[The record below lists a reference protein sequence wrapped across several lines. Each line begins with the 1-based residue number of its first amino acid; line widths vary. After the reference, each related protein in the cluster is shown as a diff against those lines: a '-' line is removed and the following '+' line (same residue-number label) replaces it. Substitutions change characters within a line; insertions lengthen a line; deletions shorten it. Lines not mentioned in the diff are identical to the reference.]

1 MALGVFAFA
10 AALLGASAVA
20 PSSAR
25 ADLEFR
31 ALQDPALLI
40 DPMSPPMG
48 NGLPPNWR
56 LQTPPAVFE
65 AGAARVRVTLDPTTG
80 VVQERYREGS
90 VEVREPL
97 VVGALDYNE
106 LLSERSYRKVWR
118 ERTQTTRSVNKAG
131 LRQGGLFRFTVPVQ
145 LPKAVRSI
153 VGDGAPNIEVS
164 GSERIAIVGTSD
176 WTVQKSIYQDLTGE
190 RKRQGAFPSFEM
202 KQELNV
208 NLTGSIGDK
217 IKVDVDQSSN
227 VTTSVDNR
235 VKLRYE
241 GDEDDMIKT
250 IELGNTNLSLQ
261 GASLRQEGLFG
272 VKTVMKMGNFD
283 WTAIAS
289 KQDAKTETARFTPSG
304 ENRQVRIYD
313 LDYVRRTYFFFHD
326 APIQTSTMNL
336 RVYRANPGG
345 QQDLNIGVGRPDPT
359 APRDSLTNPSFP
371 SRYWQILTI
380 GVDFDLVYP
389 WVLTDVV
396 GDLRIPVIKLRSQLG
411 ETQVLGVAYDVVEG
425 ATTTRIGLTGD
436 EVDSLLEKEA
446 GQVLLKIVQPR
457 INDLPNG
464 PNNVIDPA
472 GPWYSTLK
480 YELRNYYDLQG
491 RDIDP
496 TSLTVKLRRI
506 DNTAATDPDD
516 VGGTPILRIVG
527 LDQQAKAGSEDPFAA
542 DGLVD
547 DQYVNLTDG
556 ILFFPD
562 LHPFAPGPDS
572 TCASG
577 RGGFLCLDDL
587 RRNILTGERANP
599 NVYYNRLPE
608 RNKDERY
615 YIEAEFRSSQQGY
628 YVGRF
633 GILENSEQVKVD
645 GIPQTRDSDYRI
657 DYQTG
662 QLTFLR
668 TPPGPQQVI
677 TVDFSY
683 APGFGQVQ
691 RTLAGLSGAYNPA
704 SNLSFSSSLLYES
717 RGASEQNPK
726 LGEEPAH
733 TMLGDFG
740 TVLSFRPVWMT
751 RLADQVPGITTDQSS
766 ALNIQGN
773 FSASVPNPNTK
784 GEAYID
790 DMEGNRESNTI
801 GLGRL
806 QWFWSSTPV
815 NRRVTLPPDTN
826 LAVTTLSNLGA
837 DHARLEWY
845 NPRPEAET
853 AAKEWDL
860 KPVLTEAEGGNNSH
874 QVLELNVKPP
884 AGETTVDPL
893 ADWSGLTQSLSAA
906 GLDFSRVRFLEIWVN
921 DLRKDHAT
929 TKARLHID
937 LGSVSEDA
945 FWHPAESPNNLLDT
959 EDKNNDGKLDGADD
973 PTNEV
978 FEDTGFDRKV
988 SSLETGYDPNL
999 NPDPSGDDYR
1009 YNVREAPDDYST
1021 INNLE
1026 LNGINDPNARP
1037 DTEDLNRDT
1046 FFDTRNSYFETSI
1059 DLADDQ
1065 YVAIDIPNDPATSG
1079 LKVVY
1084 DNPLNGWRLFR
1095 IPVDG
1100 TTFRTIGAPNWQN
1113 IQHMRV
1119 WLSDMDQPLKI
1130 QLGGI
1135 EFVGS
1140 RWLEAAITDSNMVFR
1155 DVQLDIRTRNN
1166 KDDLGVYVPPY
1177 EVQNQVGNT
1186 ADRREQSLALGYTRL
1201 EEGDTLLAYRTLGE
1215 PGTGLGWAQYRDI
1228 KFYVHGEA
1236 GVESQNLRALFRVG
1250 PDTLNYY
1257 EYSVPVRSDWQSI
1270 LLPME
1275 ALSRLKEERPLDWPR
1290 FAPYVDSTSAA
1301 GTSEVF
1307 TVFGNPSFTRIIRL
1321 SFGLAVKGGAPGVP
1335 QSGEVWINELRLAD
1349 VRKESGLSSNVSIQA
1364 NFADL
1369 LAVNVSLAKQDEDF
1383 FRVGQGG
1390 NQGTGLNHTAI
1401 GFSTTLQVDRFMP
1414 TSGVSLP
1421 VRFSMQHSTD
1431 VPKFRTGSDVTLDAD
1446 QSGIETRRLDQQSVD
1461 ISYRRSSAIRRGLAK
1476 YTIDAFSGTMAY
1488 TRRGTVNPQ
1497 STDSSWSFSSS
1508 VGYDLPIGGG
1518 GVSLGKKFKL
1528 NLLPETIGFS
1538 AGWAS
1543 SRAVAYSRSIFNDSV
1558 ATELRSDAKVR
1569 LLTLGT
1575 TTSYVPFSS
1584 FRIQYNLTSQRDMLL
1599 KQESGLGFNKGMEV
1613 DHLQTV
1619 QVNYTPRWLAILQ
1632 PNINLRARYHE
1643 DARPERRVAA
1653 TDPLGLKNVDNQG
1666 GASVRF
1672 SVPISRLGRRG
1683 AARRAGPA
1691 DTTGGGFSLL
1701 APLGPVR
1708 YVLTKF
1714 QDVQTN
1720 FSFERAATLTRVTG
1734 DPGTAFKSGFSQV
1747 SDPTLLRLS
1756 GSNFTAN
1763 RRYTTNL
1770 STAFR
1775 PSTTVNVDI
1784 RADHALSYADQ
1795 SFGERR
1801 TERIQWPDLKGR
1813 WSDLHRFLHLE
1824 TALKNLTLQSGF
1836 SKVSDEEGPADGPTE
1851 RRTKTRTFGPL
1862 LGWDMVF
1869 RNDVRASLSSS
1880 VTKATS
1886 IDDRAFGVERERQTT
1901 NTDVRLNKTFPASKG
1916 IKFPWSKN
1924 RVRLPNDLNLN
1935 LTVGL
1940 QGDRAVVRRAG
1951 ERDYEETNQ
1960 ERLNVASGTTYNFT
1974 RTISGGFNFA
1984 YRQTHDKKL
1993 EVKNRGISVEFNAQF
2008 SF

>member
-1 MALGVFAFA
+1 M
-10 AALLGASAVA
+10 
-20 PSSAR
+20 
-25 ADLEFR
+25 
-31 ALQDPALLI
+31 
-40 DPMSPPMG
+40 
-48 NGLPPNWR
+48 
-56 LQTPPAVFE
+56 
-65 AGAARVRVTLDPTTG
+65 
-80 VVQERYREGS
+80 
-90 VEVREPL
+90 REPL

-145 LPKAVRSI
+145 LPRAVRSI

-227 VTTSVDNR
+227 VSTSVDNR

-241 GDEDDMIKT
+241 GDDDDMIKT

-313 LDYVRRTYFFFHD
+313 LDYIRRTYFFFHD

-359 APRDSLTNPSFP
+359 APRDSLTNPEFP

-380 GVDFDLVYP
+380 GVDYDLVYP
-389 WVLTDVV
+389 WVLTGVA
-396 GDLRIPVIKLRSQLG
+396 GDIRLPVIKLRSPLG
-411 ETQVLGVAYDVVEG
+411 DTQVLGVAYEVVEG
-425 ATTTRIGLTGD
+425 ATRTLIGLTGD
-436 EVDSLLEKEA
+436 EVEPALGKEA
-446 GQVLLKIVQPR
+446 GQVLLKVIQPR
-457 INDLPNG
+457 VNDLPNG
-464 PNNVIDPA
+464 PDNVIDPN

-496 TSLTVKLRRI
+496 TSLVVKVRRI
-506 DNTAATDPDD
+506 DNTLPTDPDD
-516 VGGTPILRIVG
+516 VGGTPIVRIVG
-527 LDQQAKAGSEDPFAA
+527 LDQQAKAGSADPFAP

-547 DQYVNLTDG
+547 DQYLILADG

-572 TCASG
+572 TCAGG

-587 RRNILTGERANP
+587 RRNTLTGDRANP

-628 YVGRF
+628 YIGRF

-645 GIPQTRDSDYRI
+645 GIPQSRDSDYRI

-704 SNLSFSSSLLYES
+704 SNLSFSTSLLYES

-751 RLADQVPGITTDQSS
+751 RLADQVPGITTDQAS

-790 DMEGNRESNTI
+790 DMEGNRETNTI

-806 QWFWSSTPV
+806 QYFWSSTPV
-815 NRRVTLPPDTN
+815 NKRDRIVSPTDTTDIITTPSN
-826 LAVTTLSNLGA
+826 LAA

-884 AGETTVDPL
+884 AGATAVQLE
-893 ADWSGLTQSLSAA
+893 DWTGLTQSLSAS
-906 GLDFSRVRFLEIWVN
+906 GVDFSRVRFVEIWIN
-921 DLRKDHAT
+921 DFTRTHAN
-929 TKARLHID
+929 TKAKLHLD

-945 FWHPAESPNNLLDT
+945 FWHPTESPNNTLDT
-959 EDKNNDGKLDGADD
+959 EDKNNDGKLDGAND
-973 PTNEV
+973 PTSDV
-978 FEDTGFDRKV
+978 FEDTGFDQKV
-988 SSLETGYDPNL
+988 SALETGYDPNL
-999 NPDPSGDDYR
+999 NPDPNGDDYR

-1046 FFDTRNSYFETSI
+1046 FFDTRNAYFETTI
-1059 DLADDQ
+1059 DLADTQ
-1065 YVAIDIPNDPATSG
+1065 YVAIDVPNFYSNV
-1079 LKVVY
+1079 KVVY

-1119 WLSDMDQPLKI
+1119 WLSDMDKPMKLQI
-1130 QLGGI
+1130 GGI

-1140 RWLEAAITDSNMVFR
+1140 RWLEAAITDPDMVLR
-1155 DVQLDIRTRNN
+1155 GVQLDIRTRNN
-1166 KDDLGVYVPPY
+1166 KDDLGIYVPPY

-1201 EEGDTLLAYRTLGE
+1201 AEGDTLLAFRTLGE
-1215 PGTGLGWAQYRDI
+1215 PGTGLGWAQYREI
-1228 KFYVHGEA
+1228 KFYVHGET
-1236 GVESQNLRALFRVG
+1236 GVESQNLRAIARVG

-1257 EYSVPVRSDWQSI
+1257 EYSVPVRSGWQS
-1270 LLPME
+1270 LRVPME
-1275 ALSRLKEERPLDWPR
+1275 ALSRLKEERPSTWSR
-1290 FAPYVDSTSAA
+1290 FDTYVDSTSSAA
-1301 GTSEVF
+1301 TGEVYS
-1307 TVFGNPSFTRIIRL
+1307 VLGNPSFTRIIRL
-1321 SFGLAVKGGAPGVP
+1321 SFGLTVKGGPPGVP
-1335 QSGEVWINELRLAD
+1335 YSGEVWINELRLAD
-1349 VRKESGLSSNVSIQA
+1349 VRKESGLSSNVSVQA

-1369 LAVNVSLAKQDEDF
+1369 LAVNLSVAKQDEDF

-1401 GFSTTLQVDRFMP
+1401 GFSTTLQVDRFIP
-1414 TSGVSLP
+1414 TSGVTLP

-1431 VPKFRTGSDVTLDAD
+1431 VPKFRTGSDVTLDAA
-1446 QSGIETRRLDQQSVD
+1446 QSDIETRRLDQQSVD

-1476 YTIDAFSGTMAY
+1476 YTIDALSGTMAY
-1488 TRRGTVNPQ
+1488 SRRGTVNPQ
-1497 STDSSWSFSSS
+1497 STDSSWSFSSA

-1518 GVSLGKKFKL
+1518 GVSLGKKFKF
-1528 NLLPETIGFS
+1528 NLLPETIGFT

-1543 SRAVAYSRSIFNDSV
+1543 SRSVAYSRTIFNDS
-1558 ATELRSDAKVR
+1558 ASTELRSDAKVR

-1575 TTSYVPFSS
+1575 TASYVPFSS
-1584 FRIQYNLTSQRDMLL
+1584 FRIQYSLTSQRDMLL

-1619 QVNYTPRWLAILQ
+1619 QVNYTPRWLALFQ
-1632 PNINLRARYHE
+1632 PNVNLRARYHE
-1643 DARPERRVAA
+1643 DARPERRIAA

-1672 SVPISRLGRRG
+1672 SVPISRLGKRP
-1683 AARRAGPA
+1683 ALRRADPS
-1691 DTTGGGFSLL
+1691 DTTGGGVPLL
-1701 APLGPVR
+1701 APLAPMR
-1708 YVLTKF
+1708 YVLGKF
-1714 QDVQTN
+1714 QDVTSN
-1720 FSFERAATLTRVTG
+1720 FTFERAAGITRVTG
-1734 DPGTAFKSGFSQV
+1734 DPGKAFKSGFSEV
-1747 SDPTLLRLS
+1747 SDPSLERLS

-1813 WSDLHRFLHLE
+1813 WSDLHRFLRLD
-1824 TALKNLTLQSGF
+1824 TALKNLTLQSGY
-1836 SKVSDEEGPADGPTE
+1836 SNVSDKEGPADGPTE

-1869 RNDVRASLSSS
+1869 RNDIRASLSSS

-1901 NTDVRLNKTFPASKG
+1901 NTDVRFNKTFPASKG

-1924 RVRLPNDLNLN
+1924 RIRLPNDLNLN

-1940 QGDRAVVRRAG
+1940 QGDRAVVRRPG
-1951 ERDYEETNQ
+1951 QREYEETDQ
-1960 ERLNVASGTTYNFT
+1960 QRLNVGSGTTYNFT

-1993 EVKNRGISVEFNAQF
+1993 EIKNRGISIEFNAQF

>member
-1 MALGVFAFA
+1 
-10 AALLGASAVA
+10 
-20 PSSAR
+20 
-25 ADLEFR
+25 
-31 ALQDPALLI
+31 
-40 DPMSPPMG
+40 
-48 NGLPPNWR
+48 
-56 LQTPPAVFE
+56 
-65 AGAARVRVTLDPTTG
+65 
-80 VVQERYREGS
+80 
-90 VEVREPL
+90 
-97 VVGALDYNE
+97 
-106 LLSERSYRKVWR
+106 
-118 ERTQTTRSVNKAG
+118 
-131 LRQGGLFRFTVPVQ
+131 
-145 LPKAVRSI
+145 
-153 VGDGAPNIEVS
+153 
-164 GSERIAIVGTSD
+164 
-176 WTVQKSIYQDLTGE
+176 
-190 RKRQGAFPSFEM
+190 
-202 KQELNV
+202 
-208 NLTGSIGDK
+208 
-217 IKVDVDQSSN
+217 
-227 VTTSVDNR
+227 
-235 VKLRYE
+235 
-241 GDEDDMIKT
+241 
-250 IELGNTNLSLQ
+250 
-261 GASLRQEGLFG
+261 
-272 VKTVMKMGNFD
+272 MKMGNFD

-304 ENRQVRIYD
+304 ENRQVKIYD
-313 LDYVRRTYFFFHD
+313 LDYIRRTYFFFHD

-336 RVYRANPGG
+336 RVYRANPSGVKS
-345 QQDLNIGVGRPDPT
+345 LFIGFGRPDPT
-359 APRDSLTNPSFP
+359 SPRDSLTNPEFSND
-371 SRYWQILTI
+371 YWQKLDI
-380 GVDFDLVYP
+380 GVDYDIVYP
-389 WVLTDVV
+389 WVLSDVA
-396 GDLRIPVIKLRSQLG
+396 GDLRIPVIKLRSPLG
-411 ETQVLGVAYDVVEG
+411 DTQWLGVAYQVVEG
-425 ATTTRIGLTGD
+425 ANTTLVGLDGE
-436 EVDSLLEKEA
+436 EVDPALGKEA
-446 GQVLLKIVQPR
+446 KKVLLKVIQPKA
-457 INDLPNG
+457 NELLNG
-464 PNNVIDPA
+464 LDNLIDEN

-480 YELRNYYDLQG
+480 YELRNFYDLQG

-496 TSLTVKLRRI
+496 TSLGIKIRRI
-506 DNTAATDPDD
+506 DNTPPTDPDD
-516 VGGTPILRIVG
+516 VGGTPIVRIVG
-527 LDQQAKAGSEDPFAA
+527 LDQQAKAGSADIFAP

-547 DQYVNLTDG
+547 DQYVNLVDG

-572 TCASG
+572 TCAAG

-587 RRNILTGERANP
+587 RRNTLTGERSNP

-628 YVGRF
+628 YIGRF

-704 SNLSFSSSLLYES
+704 SNLSFSTSLLYES

-751 RLADQVPGITTDQSS
+751 RLADQIPGITTDQSS

-773 FSASVPNPNTK
+773 FSSSIPNPNTK

-790 DMEGNRESNTI
+790 DMEGNRETNTI

-806 QWFWSSTPV
+806 QWFWSSTPHD
-815 NRRVTLPPDTN
+815 RRVTVPPDTN
-826 LAVTTLSNLGA
+826 LAVTTVSNNA
-837 DHARLEWY
+837 SDHARLEWY
-845 NPRPEAET
+845 NPRPEAAT

-884 AGETTVDPL
+884 TGEATLDPL
-893 ADWSGLTQSLSAA
+893 ADWTGLTQSLSST
-906 GLDFSRVRFLEIWVN
+906 GVDFSRVRFLEIWVN
-921 DLRKDHAT
+921 DLRKDHTT
-929 TKARLHID
+929 TKGRLHID

-945 FWHPAESPNNLLDT
+945 FWHPAESPNNVLDT
-959 EDKNNDGKLDGADD
+959 EDKNNDGKLDGAND
-973 PTNEV
+973 PKSEE
-978 FEDTGFDRKV
+978 FEDTGFDKKV
-988 SSLETGYDPNL
+988 SALETGYDPAL

-1009 YNVREAPDDYST
+1009 YNVRETPDDYST

-1026 LNGINDPNARP
+1026 LNGLGDPNARP
-1037 DTEDLNRDT
+1037 DTEDLNRDN

-1059 DLADDQ
+1059 DLSSKEF
-1065 YVAIDIPNDPATSG
+1065 VALDIPNDPATSG
-1079 LKVVY
+1079 KKVVY

-1100 TTFRTIGAPNWQN
+1100 TTFRTIGSPNWQN
-1113 IQHMRV
+1113 IQHMRL
-1119 WLSDMDQPLKI
+1119 WLSDMDQPLKLQI
-1130 QLGGI
+1130 GGI

-1140 RWLEAAITDSNMVFR
+1140 RWLEAAITDPDMISR

-1166 KDDLGVYVPPY
+1166 KDDPGIYVPPY
-1177 EVQNQVGNT
+1177 EVENQVGNT

-1201 EEGDTLLAYRTLGE
+1201 AEGDTLLAFRTLGE
-1215 PGTGLGWAQYRDI
+1215 PGTGLGWAQYREI

-1236 GVESQNLRALFRVG
+1236 GVETQNLRAIARVG

-1257 EYSVPVRSDWQSI
+1257 EYSVPVRSGWQS
-1270 LLPME
+1270 LRVPME
-1275 ALSRLKEERPLDWPR
+1275 ALSRLKEERPSTWFRDST
-1290 FAPYVDSTSAA
+1290 YVDSTSSAA
-1301 GTSEVF
+1301 TGEVYS
-1307 TVFGNPSFTRIIRL
+1307 VLGNPSFTRIVRL
-1321 SFGLAVKGGAPGVP
+1321 SFGLTVKGGPPGVP
-1335 QSGEVWINELRLAD
+1335 YSGEVWINELRLAD
-1349 VRKESGLSSNVSIQA
+1349 VRKESGISSNVSVQA

-1369 LAVNVSLAKQDEDF
+1369 LAVNLSVARQDEDF

-1390 NQGTGLNHTAI
+1390 NQGTGLNHTAV
-1401 GFSTTLQVDRFMP
+1401 GFSTTLNVDRFMP
-1414 TSGVSLP
+1414 TSGVTLP

-1431 VPKFRTGSDVTLDAD
+1431 VPKFRTGSDVTLDAA
-1446 QSGIETRRLDQQSVD
+1446 QSDIETRRLDQQSVD

-1476 YTIDAFSGTMAY
+1476 YTIDALSGTMAY

-1518 GVSLGKKFKL
+1518 GVSLGKKFKF

-1543 SRAVAYSRSIFNDSV
+1543 SRSVAYSRTIFNDSA

-1575 TTSYVPFSS
+1575 TASYVPFSS
-1584 FRIQYNLTSQRDMLL
+1584 FRIQYSLTSQRDMLL

-1619 QVNYTPRWLAILQ
+1619 QVNYTPRWLGLFQ
-1632 PNINLRARYHE
+1632 PNVNLRARYHE
-1643 DARPERRVAA
+1643 DARPERRISA

-1672 SVPISRLGRRG
+1672 SIPISRLGKRPSLRRSD
-1683 AARRAGPA
+1683 PS
-1691 DTTGGGFSLL
+1691 DTTGGGVSLL
-1701 APLGPVR
+1701 APLAPVR
-1708 YVLTKF
+1708 YVLGKF
-1714 QDVQTN
+1714 QDVTSN
-1720 FSFERAATLTRVTG
+1720 FTFERAAGITRVTG
-1734 DPGTAFKSGFSQV
+1734 DPGRAFKSGFSEA
-1747 SDPTLLRLS
+1747 SDPSLERLS

-1775 PSTTVNVDI
+1775 PSTAVNVDI
-1784 RADHALSYADQ
+1784 RADHALSFADQ

-1813 WSDLHRFLHLE
+1813 WSDLHRFLRLD
-1824 TALKNLTLQSGF
+1824 TALKNLTLQSGY
-1836 SKVSDEEGPADGPTE
+1836 SNVSDKEGPADGPTE

-1869 RNDVRASLSSS
+1869 RNDIRASLSSS

-1901 NTDVRLNKTFPASKG
+1901 NTDVRINKTFPASKG

-1924 RVRLPNDLNLN
+1924 RIRLPNDLNLN

-1940 QGDRAVVRRAG
+1940 QGDRAVVRRPG
-1951 ERDYEETNQ
+1951 EREYEETDQ
-1960 ERLNVASGTTYNFT
+1960 QRLNIGSGTTYNFT

-1993 EVKNRGISVEFNAQF
+1993 EIKNRGISIEFNAQF